1 VETEGW
7 SGRLAVFLAT
17 TVQPEDLTRF
27 LRYKPTGEIA
37 LRSRGYGQFLIYD
50 WRPDFQK
57 RG

>member
-1 VETEGW
+1 METEG
-7 SGRLAVFLAT
+7 GLDRLAVFLAT
-17 TVQPEDLTRF
+17 MVQPEDLTRF

-57 RG
+57 SG